1 MPGRRHLE
9 TENPFKTLSF
19 SLRSQDTERH
29 RVVGR
34 AGRDLPREQGGR
46 PGHLLAE
53 LRVAGRIHAVLPRR
67 QVSPF

>member
-9 TENPFKTLSF
+9 TENPFQTLPLF
-19 SLRSQDTERH
+19 RRSQDPERH

-34 AGRDLPREQGGR
+34 AGRGLPREQGVR

-53 LRVAGRIHAVLPRR
+53 LRVAGRLHEVLPRR
-67 QVSPF
+67 QVG